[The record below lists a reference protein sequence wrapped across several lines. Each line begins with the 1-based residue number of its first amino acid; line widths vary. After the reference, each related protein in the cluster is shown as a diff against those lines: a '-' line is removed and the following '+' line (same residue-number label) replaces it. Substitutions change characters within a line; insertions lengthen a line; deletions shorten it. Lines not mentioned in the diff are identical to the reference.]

1 MHNNRIL
8 VGIGQNDDMSSRTGA
23 TTTARSRTSRTSRT
37 GRRKKSPLPKKLIES
52 DESDSTD
59 VITSDDEEDRFKD
72 KKFTGTNNDLPP
84 DYYSIQK
91 LVKYVK
97 AGNATATMM
106 SLCFLKDYDLTT
118 QLNQLVS
125 ALQKNST
132 HHSLK
137 LLFIYQSVH
146 S

>member
-1 MHNNRIL
+1 
-8 VGIGQNDDMSSRTGA
+8 MSSRTGA
-23 TTTARSRTSRTSRT
+23 TTTARSKTSRT

-59 VITSDDEEDRFKD
+59 VITSDDEKDRFKD
-72 KKFTGTNNDLPP
+72 KKFAGNNGDLPP

-91 LVKYVK
+91 LVKFVK

-125 ALQKNST
+125 SMQKNSN
-132 HHSLK
+132 HFNIIH
-137 LLFIYQSVH
+137 
-146 S
+146 